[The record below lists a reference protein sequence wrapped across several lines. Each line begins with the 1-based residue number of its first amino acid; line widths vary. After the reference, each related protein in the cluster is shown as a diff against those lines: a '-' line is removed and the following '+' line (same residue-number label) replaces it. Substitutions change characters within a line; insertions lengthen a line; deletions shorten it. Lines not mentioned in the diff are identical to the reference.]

1 MARSCGDCSL
11 CCYVPSI
18 EVLNKPINTWCTN
31 CSKGEAGSCK
41 IYNDRPK
48 PCIDFRCLWLQAG
61 DPKNLEGSLNKFYS
75 LDLRPDKVGA
85 YIDVTESGDILIIRV
100 KKFKYFNKLKKKFRD
115 LCYTIGSNV
124 PLMLVDGDGSYS
136 GIGLAVV
143 KYFKDGGYNM
153 DNILTASMGRNKF
166 DLETEQGKK
175 DFYEHIEKAK
185 IKNVK

>member
-1 MARSCGDCSL
+1 
-11 CCYVPSI
+11 
-18 EVLNKPINTWCTN
+18 
-31 CSKGEAGSCK
+31 
-41 IYNDRPK
+41 
-48 PCIDFRCLWLQAG
+48 
-61 DPKNLEGSLNKFYS
+61 
-75 LDLRPDKVGA
+75 
-85 YIDVTESGDILIIRV
+85 
-100 KKFKYFNKLKKKFRD
+100 
-115 LCYTIGSNV
+115 
-124 PLMLVDGDGSYS
+124 MLVDGDGSYS